1 MFKWLNSRFWNYIAG
16 RILRN
21 RVLLLIIVGLFT
33 VFMGFQWQ
41 NMRFTFTE
49 ANLLPDHHEVNKQY
63 QSFLDK
69 FGESEY
75 FIVVGFKDSAFFTAK
90 NIKAWDDF
98 VDEIKTDKAVDLTL
112 SIEDLKTLEKDTL
125 AQKFKLVPFI
135 NKKSITDAYLKTK
148 EKEFFND
155 LPFYEGMLFNKESG
169 AVRFA
174 IYIDK
179 KS

>member
-1 MFKWLNSRFWNYIAG
+1 MFKWLNSRFWNFIAG

-21 RVLLLIIVGLFT
+21 RVLLLILVGLFT
-33 VFMGFQWQ
+33 VVMGFQWQ
-41 NMRFTFTE
+41 NMRFTYTE

-69 FGESEY
+69 FGEEGNL
-75 FIVVGFKDSAFFTAK
+75 IVVGFKDSAFFTAK

-125 AQKFKLVPFI
+125 AQKFKLVPLLI
-135 NKKSITDAYLKTK
+135 KNQL
-148 EKEFFND
+148 
-155 LPFYEGMLFNKESG
+155 LML
-169 AVRFA
+169 
-174 IYIDK
+174 I
-179 KS
+179 